1 MPSWNN
7 WHKAH
12 YFVAIY
18 FKWCISF
25 EQKGCITLFKCV
37 KCKFK
42 EKKMASLAEKMAA
55 NLDISAFSKAD
66 ELKKRLWFTILA
78 LVVFRLGTFIPLPG
92 IDPNILAEVFS
103 QHNGGILGMF
113 NMFSG
118 GALERMT
125 IFALNIFPYISASII
140 IQLGQSIIPSLQA
153 LKKEGEAG
161 HRKVTHYTKILTV
174 FITIIQGY
182 GIAVGLESM
191 TGGAGASAVVIPS
204 FVFKFTTIVSLVGG
218 TMFVVWL
225 GDQITSRG
233 VGNGSSLIIT
243 VGIIAN
249 IPTALARTF
258 ELGRVGSMSGL
269 TIALLLVMAL
279 VLIYVIVFVERAQRK
294 IIIQYP
300 KRQMG
305 MRISAA
311 ETSHLPLK
319 INPTGVIPPIFA
331 SSLLLLPITVAN
343 LSAQNGPS
351 WAQTL
356 SQWLGHGQP
365 VYLALYAFLIIF
377 FSFFYTAVVFN
388 PEETADNLKKHGGFI
403 AGIRPG
409 KNTAEYLDYVIT
421 RLTVLGA
428 AYLTVLCI
436 VPEVLISKLSVPFVL
451 GGTTLL
457 IVVQVTMDF
466 VTQIQSH
473 LIAYQYE
480 GLIKKAQL
488 IQNKKRK

>member
-1 MPSWNN
+1 M
-7 WHKAH
+7 
-12 YFVAIY
+12 V
-18 FKWCISF
+18 
-25 EQKGCITLFKCV
+25 
-37 KCKFK
+37 
-42 EKKMASLAEKMAA
+42 SLAEKMAA
-55 NLDISAFSKAD
+55 NLDMSAFGKAE

-78 LVVFRLGTFIPLPG
+78 LIVFRLGTFIPLPG
-92 IDPNILAEVFS
+92 IDPQILADIFS
-103 QHNGGILGMF
+103 RNSNGILGMF
-113 NMFSG
+113 NMFAG

-125 IFALNIFPYISASII
+125 IFALNIMPYISASII
-140 IQLGQSIIPSLQA
+140 LQLGQSVIPSLSA

-161 HRKVTHYTKILTV
+161 HRKIVHYTKVLTV
-174 FITIIQGY
+174 LITIIQGY
-182 GIAVGLESM
+182 GIAVGLEGM
-191 TGGAGASAVVIPS
+191 VGGAGVSAVVMPG

-218 TMFVVWL
+218 TMFIVWL

-249 IPTALARTF
+249 IPGALAQTF
-258 ELGRVGSMSGL
+258 ELGRVGSMSVWVIMLLMAMVLGL
-269 TIALLLVMAL
+269 VYII
-279 VLIYVIVFVERAQRK
+279 VLVERAQRK
-294 IIIQYP
+294 ITIQYP
-300 KRQMG
+300 KRQVGARM
-305 MRISAA
+305 SSP
-311 ETSHLPLK
+311 ESSHLPLK

-331 SSLLLLPITVAN
+331 SSLLLLPITIAN
-343 LSAQNGPS
+343 LSAANGPS

-356 SQWLGHGQP
+356 SQLLGHGQP
-365 VYLALYAFLIIF
+365 LYLTVYAGLIIF

-388 PEETADNLKKHGGFI
+388 PEETAENLKKHGGFI

-428 AYLTVLCI
+428 FYLTMLCI
-436 VPEVLISKLSVPFVL
+436 LPEILIAKLAVPFVL

-466 VTQIQSH
+466 VGQVQTH

-480 GLIKKAQL
+480 GLLKKAAL
-488 IQNKKRK
+488 VNKKGKRR

>member
-1 MPSWNN
+1 M
-7 WHKAH
+7 
-12 YFVAIY
+12 V
-18 FKWCISF
+18 
-25 EQKGCITLFKCV
+25 
-37 KCKFK
+37 
-42 EKKMASLAEKMAA
+42 SLAEKMAA
-55 NLDISAFSKAD
+55 GMDMSAFSKAD
-66 ELKKRLWFTILA
+66 ELKRRLWFTILA
-78 LVVFRLGTFIPLPG
+78 LIVFRLGTFIPLPG
-92 IDPNILAEVFS
+92 IDANVLSDVFARHS
-103 QHNGGILGMF
+103 GGILGMF

-118 GALERMT
+118 GALSRMT

-140 IQLGQSIIPSLQA
+140 IQLGQSVIPSLAA

-174 FITIIQGY
+174 LITIIQGY

-191 TGGAGASAVVIPS
+191 SGGAGVSAVVIPS

-249 IPTALARTF
+249 IPNALAQTF
-258 ELGRVGSMSGL
+258 ELGRIGSMSLGV
-269 TIALLLVMAL
+269 IALLMVMAL
-279 VLIYVIVFVERAQRK
+279 ALIYIIVFVERAQRK

-305 MRISAA
+305 MRMTAA
-311 ETSHLPLK
+311 ESSHLPLK

-331 SSLLLLPITVAN
+331 SSLLLLPITIAN

-351 WAQTL
+351 WAQTM

-365 VYLALYAFLIIF
+365 LYLALYAFLIVF

-388 PEETADNLKKHGGFI
+388 PEDTADNLKKHGGFI

-421 RLTVLGA
+421 RLTVIGA
-428 AYLTVLCI
+428 TYLTALCI
-436 VPEVLISKLSVPFVL
+436 LPEILISKLSVPFVL

-466 VTQIQSH
+466 MTQVQSH

-480 GLIKKAQL
+480 GLIKKAAL
-488 IQNKKRK
+488 IHNKRK

>member
-1 MPSWNN
+1 MD
-7 WHKAH
+7 
-12 YFVAIY
+12 F
-18 FKWCISF
+18 
-25 EQKGCITLFKCV
+25 G
-37 KCKFK
+37 
-42 EKKMASLAEKMAA
+42 
-55 NLDISAFSKAD
+55 AFSKAE
-66 ELKKRLWFTILA
+66 ELKKRLWFTVFA
-78 LVVFRLGTFIPLPG
+78 LIVFRLGTFIPLPG
-92 IDPNILAEVFS
+92 IDPHVLSDIFARNS
-103 QHNGGILGMF
+103 GGILGMF
-113 NMFSG
+113 NMFAG

-125 IFALNIFPYISASII
+125 IFALNIMPYISASII
-140 IQLGQSIIPSLQA
+140 IQLGQSVVPSLAA

-161 HRKVTHYTKILTV
+161 HRKVTQMTRYLTV
-174 FITIIQGY
+174 LITIVQGY

-191 TGGAGASAVVIPS
+191 TGSAGISAVINPG

-218 TMFVVWL
+218 TMFIVWL
-225 GDQITSRG
+225 GEQITSRG

-249 IPTALARTF
+249 IPTALAQTF
-258 ELGRVGSMSGL
+258 ELGRVGSMSLGV
-269 TIALLLVMAL
+269 IALLMVMVL
-279 VLIYVIVFVERAQRK
+279 VLIYVIVLVERAQRK

-305 MRISAA
+305 MRMTAA
-311 ETSHLPLK
+311 ESSHLPLK

-331 SSLLLLPITVAN
+331 SSLLLLPITIAN
-343 LSAQNGPS
+343 FSAENGPE
-351 WAQTL
+351 WVQNL

-365 VYLALYAFLIIF
+365 LYLALYAFLIAF
-377 FSFFYTAVVFN
+377 FAFFYTAVVFN
-388 PEETADNLKKHGGFI
+388 PEETAENLKKHGGFI

-428 AYLTVLCI
+428 FYLVALCI
-436 VPEVLISKLSVPFVL
+436 LPEILISELSVPFVL

-466 VTQIQSH
+466 VGQLQSH

-480 GLIKKAQL
+480 GLIKKAAL
-488 IQNKKRK
+488 VANKGKKR

>member
-1 MPSWNN
+1 MLHFILNCVLDCSTKGYSALNLCIN
-7 WHKAH
+7 
-12 YFVAIY
+12 FV
-18 FKWCISF
+18 FKD
-25 EQKGCITLFKCV
+25 
-37 KCKFK
+37 
-42 EKKMASLAEKMAA
+42 KKMASLAEKMAA
-55 NLDISAFSKAD
+55 NLDMSAFSKAE

-78 LVVFRLGTFIPLPG
+78 LIVFRLGTFIPLPG
-92 IDPNILAEVFS
+92 IDPNVLAEVFE

-140 IQLGQSIIPSLQA
+140 IQLGQSVIPSLQA

-191 TGGAGASAVVIPS
+191 ASGGGASAVVIPS

-249 IPTALARTF
+249 IPSALARTF
-258 ELGRVGSMSGL
+258 ELGRVGSMSAL

-279 VLIYVIVFVERAQRK
+279 GLIYVIVFVERAQRK

-343 LSAQNGPS
+343 LSAQGGPS
-351 WAQTL
+351 WVQNM

-365 VYLALYAFLIIF
+365 LYLALYAFLIVF

-428 AYLTVLCI
+428 AYLTALCI
-436 VPEVLISKLSVPFVL
+436 LPEILISKLSVPFVL

-466 VTQIQSH
+466 ITQVQSH

-488 IQNKKRK
+488 LQSKRKL